1 MEADFWHQKWEKD
14 EIGFHR
20 SETNPFL
27 VAHFDKLDLAEGSR
41 VFLPLCGKTRDFAW
55 LLASGYRVVGAEL
68 SEIAIKNLFE
78 DLRVE
83 PTISRL
89 DQLSHYSAKN
99 IDIFVGNIFNM
110 SAKLLGIID
119 AVYDRAALVALPTS
133 MRNAYASHLIQI
145 TQAAPQLLITF
156 EYDQRLIDGPPFSIN
171 EEEVRHHYAAT
182 YQLKL
187 VERKEVAGG
196 LKGKVTSVEA
206 IWLLQ
211 QVG

>member
-68 SEIAIKNLFE
+68 SEIAIQCLFK

-110 SAKLLGIID
+110 
-119 AVYDRAALVALPTS
+119 
-133 MRNAYASHLIQI
+133 
-145 TQAAPQLLITF
+145 
-156 EYDQRLIDGPPFSIN
+156 
-171 EEEVRHHYAAT
+171 
-182 YQLKL
+182 
-187 VERKEVAGG
+187 
-196 LKGKVTSVEA
+196 
-206 IWLLQ
+206 
-211 QVG
+211 